1 VASVAP
7 ILLSILAADATVSGG
22 AGGGGAPSL
31 PRRGTLPVAAAVV
44 PGVLLHGSGHFAGG
58 DRPTAW
64 RLLRTE
70 GLGAGLM
77 VAGIGGLALTGASRR
92 TIEPFIWTA
101 AAGGGLFAGSWLADL
116 YGVLAPPG
124 GTGDPLRV
132 APVLETRL
140 GTRYVGDPT
149 LVGAALAGA
158 ALDLRAGRWRV
169 SPGAWFAA
177 EGGRN
182 DRFEAA
188 LAFRITGPRAGAAAA
203 LAVDGSF
210 LDLVAAGIHHR
221 YDEGLAGPLTAAFD
235 MTSFELRAD
244 GRYDLRRYAPS
255 LTGAFVEGSAGLGI
269 GAYHYTAASTTEAN
283 TLLLARFGFGLY
295 LGRRADRWGELRLY
309 YDHRHD
315 DYAGGFKMAGLGS
328 GTIGHVG
335 VDGRAFV
342 TARWG
347 FRAEVEAGSAWVAG
361 LALVYRYGRVEL

>member
-1 VASVAP
+1 VATFAL
-7 ILLSILAADATVSGG
+7 LLSLLGSDTTLSG
-22 AGGGGAPSL
+22 GGGGAAVPSV
-31 PRRGTLPVAAAVV
+31 PERGGAPAAAAVV

-64 RLLRTE
+64 RLLRAE
-70 GLGAGLM
+70 GLGLGLM
-77 VAGIGGLALTGASRR
+77 VVGVGGLAVTGASRR
-92 TIEPFIWTA
+92 TIEPFIWTT
-101 AAGGGLFAGSWLADL
+101 AAGGGLFATSWLADL

-124 GTGDPLRV
+124 GTGLPLLV
-132 APVLETRL
+132 TPTLEARL
-140 GTRYVGDPT
+140 GTRYVADPT
-149 LVGAALAGA
+149 LAGAALAGA

-177 EGGRN
+177 DGVRN

-188 LAFRITGPRAGAAAA
+188 LAFRINGPRAGAVAAP
-203 LAVDGSF
+203 AVDGSF
-210 LDLVAAGIHHR
+210 IDLVAAGIHHR
-221 YDEGLAGPLTAAFD
+221 YDEQLAGPLAAAFD
-235 MTSFELRAD
+235 VTSFELRAD

-255 LTGAFVEGSAGLGI
+255 LAGAFVEGSAGVGI
-269 GAYHYTAASTTEAN
+269 GAYHYPAAATTEAN

-295 LGRRADRWGELRLY
+295 VGRRTDRWGELRLY

-328 GTIGHVG
+328 GTIGHFG

-347 FRAEVEAGSAWVAG
+347 FRAEVEVGAAWVAG
-361 LALVYRYGRVEL
+361 VGLVYRYGRVEL